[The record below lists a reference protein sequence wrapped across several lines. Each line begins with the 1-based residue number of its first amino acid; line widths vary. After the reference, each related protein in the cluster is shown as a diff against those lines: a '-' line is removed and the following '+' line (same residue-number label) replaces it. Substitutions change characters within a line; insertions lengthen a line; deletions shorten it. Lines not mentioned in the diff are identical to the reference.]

1 MFNGIV
7 QTVIKLRL
15 NFLIPSNTENMPKNL
30 SKFCIIRYVS
40 NNMKNVLLSGTKMGS
55 VTATLDGIR
64 KRLGVPLLSKWDLF
78 LNFHPPRNIC
88 WEAN

>member
-30 SKFCIIRYVS
+30 TKSCIIRYVIS
-40 NNMKNVLLSGTKMGS
+40 GDSVVKNQLVNTGDAEDSGSISGS
-55 VTATLDGIR
+55 RRFPG
-64 KRLGVPLLSKWDLF
+64 
-78 LNFHPPRNIC
+78 
-88 WEAN
+88 